1 MIAAKPSHQ
10 NPLNQDF
17 RYRVVE
23 TTLKFR
29 TRSGRARLISDEDFL
44 SYLRE
49 VEKDEEIVEL
59 FRDTQP
65 QFRSLQPSENSDGS
79 ACAVA

>member
-10 NPLNQDF
+10 NPLNPGF
-17 RYRVVE
+17 CYRVEE

-29 TRSGRARLISDEDFL
+29 KSNGRARLISDEHFL

-49 VEKDEEIVEL
+49 VEKNEGTVEL

-65 QFRSLQPSENSDGS
+65 QFRSPQPSENSDDSG
-79 ACAVA
+79 CAVA